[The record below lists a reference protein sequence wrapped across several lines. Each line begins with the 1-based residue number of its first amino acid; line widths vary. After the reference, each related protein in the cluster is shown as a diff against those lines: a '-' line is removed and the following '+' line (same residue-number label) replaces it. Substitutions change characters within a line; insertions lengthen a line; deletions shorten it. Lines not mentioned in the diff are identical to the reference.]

1 MNKKIKGRCEQSKIA
16 TRAKKRER
24 RPVISFDAYMQSSE
38 WLKQREFHS
47 EAAAAA
53 ADPTFR
59 AKNDDDPLNDY
70 FHNQQYFV
78 RSPIQPVFLK
88 GIFMI
93 VNLSRVRSHT
103 LS

>member
-1 MNKKIKGRCEQSKIA
+1 MSKA
-16 TRAKKRER
+16 RLQPGQKKRER

-78 RSPIQPVFLK
+78 SSPIQPVFLK
-88 GIFMI
+88 GIFLI
-93 VNLSRVRSHT
+93 VNLSRARSHT